1 MRKTCREG
9 ILTLILIT
17 LFLIGCQ
24 VERAESLSTITSLLN
39 DFSVKLSKLEQRIEY
54 IESKNLPKT
63 VDTSECVKFIRSIDT
78 HAVASVTIPVDG
90 KYYVSTW
97 NEPESVNLYKSG
109 TIISRIKML
118 IRDTC
123 PDFDRM
129 KRAGLI
135 K

>member
-1 MRKTCREG
+1 MKY
-9 ILTLILIT
+9 LILIA

-54 IESKNLPKT
+54 IEAKNLPK
-63 VDTSECVKFIRSIDT
+63 VDTDECVKFARAIDS
-78 HAVASVTIPVDG
+78 HAIASVTIPADG

-97 NEPESVNLYKSG
+97 NEPESVNYYKNG
-109 TIISRIKML
+109 TVISNVKML

-123 PDFDRM
+123 PDFERM

>member
-1 MRKTCREG
+1 MKY
-9 ILTLILIT
+9 LILIT

-39 DFSVKLSKLEQRIEY
+39 DFSLKLSTLEKRIQY
-54 IESKNLPKT
+54 LESKNLPK
-63 VDTSECVKFIRSIDT
+63 VDTDECVKFIRSIDT

-97 NEPESVNLYKSG
+97 EPKESVNYYKNG
-109 TIISRIKML
+109 TVISRVKML

-123 PDFDRM
+123 PDFERM
-129 KRAGLI
+129 KRAGII